1 MKVACNSPHS
11 RKQVVVDSD
20 IVLLNA
26 AIAEKHQMK
35 KAAAATAAAE
45 KAASHALSERRELVD
60 MQLRR
65 RHCKQTPCD
74 HARKQIPSDPHMWAP
89 ANEPSK
95 DANGVL
101 WPTCRFDA
109 DAMTT

>member
-45 KAASHALSERRELVD
+45 KAAAKEVA
-60 MQLRR
+60 
-65 RHCKQTPCD
+65 T
-74 HARKQIPSDPHMWAP
+74 
-89 ANEPSK
+89 K
-95 DANGVL
+95 DAAVEKAAGVGVSQL
-101 WPTCRFDA
+101 DPTVDTVEQKKAAKEVRPKSSTPFTPPDGHGSIC
-109 DAMTT
+109 